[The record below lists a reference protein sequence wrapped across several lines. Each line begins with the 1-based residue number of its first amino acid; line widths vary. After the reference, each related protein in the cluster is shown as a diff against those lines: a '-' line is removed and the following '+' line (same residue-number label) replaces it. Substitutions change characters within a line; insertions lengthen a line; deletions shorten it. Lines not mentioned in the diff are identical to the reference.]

1 MCLYTHPGGNKAAW
15 QVNSVLWP
23 TRYISQGAPA
33 APRLRLVDRLRQQ
46 QQPQQQQQ
54 QQQQQQHQQQRQ
66 QQQHQQHQQ
75 QQQQQHPGI
84 FRGSGPLPT
93 DQGLSQTS
101 SITNRASS
109 IAEQTG
115 TTRREFA
122 DIDQMHAAATSS
134 SGDTHRRFASI
145 QGHEQL
151 EAQAFASPDTGA
163 YQPRQHQA
171 RQSLQ
176 NDLLGH
182 EPSGSDAS
190 VADMTGNTEWS
201 QHQGQSGA
209 DNSGS
214 DNDSL
219 QMYKSMSE
227 ASDSEEVQVGAAAR
241 AQSSPETQTASTAEP
256 PAAVARPAE
265 SGQQPH
271 PAPEPVEHAE
281 PAVPAEP
288 ALQDMPEGHA
298 EPAVPAAPAV
308 PAVAA
313 QPIGEEPMA
322 FEDLVG
328 LRGPVRLLF
337 ENAGTMILSTAM
349 FMIGALWLPFTWGRF
364 TIKSIAMLQ
373 AAWKLTVLPAAAV
386 QLLLKSQQVCLWQGL
401 YLCMSCTLRER
412 WQNLKLEKPHM
423 QCQKFACACLAL
435 IAVRQKL
442 HTQLLRLLSANL
454 LMS

>member
-1 MCLYTHPGGNKAAW
+1 MSVCLYTHPGGNKAAY

-23 TRYISQGAPA
+23 TRYILQGAPA

-54 QQQQQQHQQQRQ
+54 QQQEQRPQQQQQQHQQE
-66 QQQHQQHQQ
+66 QQHQQ
-75 QQQQQHPGI
+75 QQQEQRPQQQHTGI

-109 IAEQTG
+109 IAEQTW
-115 TTRREFA
+115 TTRRTSA
-122 DIDQMHAAATSS
+122 DTGQVHGAAASS
-134 SGDTHRRFASI
+134 SGETHRRSALTLT
-145 QGHEQL
+145 QRHEQL
-151 EAQAFASPDTGA
+151 EAQASANPDVGA
-163 YQPRQHQA
+163 YQSRQHQA
-171 RQSLQ
+171 RQPPQ
-176 NDLLGH
+176 NDFLEQEL
-182 EPSGSDAS
+182 SGSDAS
-190 VADMTGNTEWS
+190 VADMAGNTEWS
-201 QHQGQSGA
+201 QHQGESAA

-214 DNDSL
+214 DDDSL

-227 ASDSEEVQVGAAAR
+227 ASDSEEVQMAAAAR
-241 AQSSPETQTASTAEP
+241 AQSSHETQTATTAEP
-256 PAAVARPAE
+256 RAAVAGSAE
-265 SGQQPH
+265 SRQQPH
-271 PAPEPVEHAE
+271 PAPEPVGHAE
-281 PAVPAEP
+281 PAVPAGP
-288 ALQDMPEGHA
+288 VLQDMPEGHA
-298 EPAVPAAPAV
+298 EPDVPAAPAV

-313 QPIGEEPMA
+313 QAVGEEPMA

-386 QLLLKSQQVCLWQGL
+386 QLLLKSQQVCLWKGL
-401 YLCMSCTLRER
+401 YLCMSCRLRNAGE
-412 WQNLKLEKPHM
+412 
-423 QCQKFACACLAL
+423 
-435 IAVRQKL
+435 
-442 HTQLLRLLSANL
+442 T
-454 LMS
+454 